1 MSQAHARHA
10 GARSAY
16 RATRRV
22 DTAGAWRTSNR
33 LRPQAS
39 DTRHG
44 YEPSPA
50 PMAAYRSEYTRR
62 HPQRRQARASYGG
75 AGQYHR
81 HRRYAV
87 RTQSHAATTPV
98 DRQRR
103 DHTPSR
109 YRVPGDRTRVPTART
124 SARHAAYAR
133 TGSPYH
139 LHGGF
144 VRRTVSR
151 RTNPVRLTGAGRQVG
166 TGATGGR
173 RVFRGTAPT
182 RYAAARAHA
191 VPAQPAKV
199 RVRRGPGLRDRL
211 GHATTMMAS
220 NAAQA
225 GIDRADIADTMGH
238 TAMELTARTSMA
250 AGATAAHAVGHVA
263 GRARAVMTRPKRA
276 MVAAY
281 KAEEKTARQLDRAL
295 RKGKPGAARAKRIA
309 DARKH
314 AGKPLVLSDAKPS
327 ARIGGFAAKGKAS
340 RMIGKHVGGGL
351 KKAGRGVKRIGTTG
365 LDWMDEASARL
376 TAADDDPASQ
386 LGAAT
391 RDLTFKAAR
400 KGVKGVNSSARFIWR
415 HRRAPA
421 KAVRGAKAVGTTGAR
436 VARAAVNLVRAAAS
450 RIAAGA
456 ASISLPIMPVI
467 AAMLAVLGVLLA
479 VMGAFLGSSAS
490 ESTVSGV
497 PAEYEAD
504 VIRAGSI
511 CQVVTPS
518 IIAAQID
525 QESNWNPKAGS
536 SAGAQGIAQFMPST
550 WASAGKDGDGDGKAD
565 IWNPHDAIWSQGNY
579 MCNLASQV
587 ETAKKSGK
595 LTGDTLELTLAAYN
609 AGLGSVLRY
618 GMVPPFEETINY
630 VRRIK
635 ELAATKYTATGTAE
649 GGTVGSLEPK
659 LTVSGGIVSTAGI
672 TPDTRY
678 PWGQCTWWAA
688 TRRADIGK
696 PIPGWGNA
704 ATWAGSAASAGYTVD
719 GSPSAG
725 SVIVFQ
731 PGVLGAS
738 ADYGHVAMVEEV
750 RGDGSILISES
761 NALGLGVVSTR
772 EISASQLAA
781 AGSGIRYIH

>member
-1 MSQAHARHA
+1 M
-10 GARSAY
+10 
-16 RATRRV
+16 
-22 DTAGAWRTSNR
+22 
-33 LRPQAS
+33 
-39 DTRHG
+39 
-44 YEPSPA
+44 
-50 PMAAYRSEYTRR
+50 
-62 HPQRRQARASYGG
+62 
-75 AGQYHR
+75 
-81 HRRYAV
+81 
-87 RTQSHAATTPV
+87 
-98 DRQRR
+98 
-103 DHTPSR
+103 
-109 YRVPGDRTRVPTART
+109 
-124 SARHAAYAR
+124 
-133 TGSPYH
+133 
-139 LHGGF
+139 
-144 VRRTVSR
+144 TV
-151 RTNPVRLTGAGRQVG
+151 
-166 TGATGGR
+166 
-173 RVFRGTAPT
+173 
-182 RYAAARAHA
+182 
-191 VPAQPAKV
+191 
-199 RVRRGPGLRDRL
+199 
-211 GHATTMMAS
+211 S

-225 GIDRADIADTMGH
+225 GVDRTDIADTMGH
-238 TAMELTARTSMA
+238 TAMELTARASMA
-250 AGATAAHAVGHVA
+250 AGATGAYAVGHAA
-263 GRARAVMTRPKRA
+263 GRTRDVMTRPQRA
-276 MVAAY
+276 MVAVY

-295 RKGKPGAARAKRIA
+295 RKGKPGTARAKRVA
-309 DARKH
+309 DARKR
-314 AGKPLVLSDAKPS
+314 AGKPIVLSDAKPS

-340 RMIGKHVGGGL
+340 RRIGKHVGGGL
-351 KKAGRGVKRIGTTG
+351 KKAGRGVKRLGSTG
-365 LDWMDEASARL
+365 LDWMDEASARI

-386 LGAAT
+386 LGDAT
-391 RDLTFKAAR
+391 RDLTFKAVR
-400 KGVKGVNSSARFIWR
+400 KGVRGVTSSARFIWR
-415 HRRAPA
+415 HRHAPSR
-421 KAVRGAKAVGTTGAR
+421 AVRGVRAAASTGAR
-436 VARAAVNLVRAAAS
+436 VARAAANLVRAAAS

-456 ASISLPIMPVI
+456 ASISLPVLPII
-467 AAMLAVLGVLLA
+467 AAMIAVLGVLLA

-490 ESTVSGV
+490 ESTGVANV

-504 VIRAGSI
+504 VVRAGSI
-511 CQVVTPS
+511 CPTVTPS
-518 IIAAQID
+518 IIAAQIE

-579 MCNLASQV
+579 MCGLASQV

-781 AGSGIRYIH
+781 AGNGVRYIH

>member
-33 LRPQAS
+33 RRPQAS

-191 VPAQPAKV
+191 IPAQPAKV

-263 GRARAVMTRPKRA
+263 GRARVVMTRPKRA

-281 KAEEKTARQLDRAL
+281 KAEEKTARRLDRAL

-314 AGKPLVLSDAKPS
+314 AGKPIVLSDAKPS

-340 RMIGKHVGGGL
+340 RMIGRHVGGGL

-456 ASISLPIMPVI
+456 ASISLPIVPVI
-467 AAMLAVLGVLLA
+467 AALIAVLGVLLA

-525 QESNWNPKAGS
+525 QESNWDPKAGS

-672 TPDTRY
+672 TSDTRY

-781 AGSGIRYIH
+781 AGNGVRYIH

>member
-1 MSQAHARHA
+1 M
-10 GARSAY
+10 
-16 RATRRV
+16 
-22 DTAGAWRTSNR
+22 
-33 LRPQAS
+33 
-39 DTRHG
+39 
-44 YEPSPA
+44 
-50 PMAAYRSEYTRR
+50 
-62 HPQRRQARASYGG
+62 
-75 AGQYHR
+75 
-81 HRRYAV
+81 
-87 RTQSHAATTPV
+87 
-98 DRQRR
+98 
-103 DHTPSR
+103 
-109 YRVPGDRTRVPTART
+109 
-124 SARHAAYAR
+124 
-133 TGSPYH
+133 
-139 LHGGF
+139 
-144 VRRTVSR
+144 TV
-151 RTNPVRLTGAGRQVG
+151 
-166 TGATGGR
+166 
-173 RVFRGTAPT
+173 
-182 RYAAARAHA
+182 
-191 VPAQPAKV
+191 
-199 RVRRGPGLRDRL
+199 
-211 GHATTMMAS
+211 S

-225 GIDRADIADTMGH
+225 GVDRTDIADTIGH
-238 TAMELTARTSMA
+238 TAMELTARASMA
-250 AGATAAHAVGHVA
+250 AGATGVYAVGHAA
-263 GRARAVMTRPKRA
+263 GRARDVMTRPQRA
-276 MVAAY
+276 MVAVY

-295 RKGKPGAARAKRIA
+295 RKGKPGAARAKRVA
-309 DARKH
+309 DARKR
-314 AGKPLVLSDAKPS
+314 AGKPIVLSDAKPS

-340 RMIGKHVGGGL
+340 RRIGKHVGGGL
-351 KKAGRGVKRIGTTG
+351 KKAGRGVKRLGSTG
-365 LDWMDEASARL
+365 LDWMDEASARI

-386 LGAAT
+386 LGDAT
-391 RDLTFKAAR
+391 RDLTFKAVR
-400 KGVKGVNSSARFIWR
+400 KGVRGVTSSARFIWCHR
-415 HRRAPA
+415 HAPSR
-421 KAVRGAKAVGTTGAR
+421 AVRGVRAAASTGAR
-436 VARAAVNLVRAAAS
+436 VARAAANLVRAAAS

-456 ASISLPIMPVI
+456 ASISLPVLPII
-467 AAMLAVLGVLLA
+467 AAMIAVLGVLLA

-579 MCNLASQV
+579 MCGLASQV

-738 ADYGHVAMVEEV
+738 AGYGHVAMVEEV

-781 AGSGIRYIH
+781 AGNGVRYIH